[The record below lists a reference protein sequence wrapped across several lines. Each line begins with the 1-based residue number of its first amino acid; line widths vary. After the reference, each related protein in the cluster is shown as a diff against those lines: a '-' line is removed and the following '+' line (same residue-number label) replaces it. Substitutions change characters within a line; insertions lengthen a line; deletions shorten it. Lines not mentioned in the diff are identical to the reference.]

1 MLGRNLRLLTNV
13 VPRTQP
19 RQMLLQLSTA
29 AEPNSTANMNSNSS
43 SNTNSSSH
51 SIIVQRIE
59 NDRRVRSLARY
70 GICSSSDRKFSLK
83 HYFIKFRKGPV
94 TYLVS
99 GAITC
104 RVRLSVKI

>member
-1 MLGRNLRLLTNV
+1 MLGRSLRLLTNV

-29 AEPNSTANMNSNSS
+29 AEPDNTANSS
-43 SNTNSSSH
+43 SKTSSSSH

-70 GICSSSDRKFSLK
+70 GTCSFSDRKFSLK
-83 HYFIKFRKGPV
+83 HYFTKFRTGPV